1 MGSALGQWRQR
12 IREYKNDL
20 VQTYF
25 NYRIEAANRPY
36 SAAFRSQ
43 PYRFL
48 LLLSHMRS
56 GSSLLTHL
64 LTTNPEIIGYGETHT
79 NYADADDFKALLKK
93 VYWQAQEFRTLGDV
107 QNLRMNHRYVMDK
120 VLHNKKFLD
129 HEFLTSEQIYA
140 IFLLRE
146 PERSLASI
154 ADLKPHWSQQ
164 KTIEYYT
171 GRMATLVDYA
181 HLINDPKRMLV
192 VTYEQI
198 LDDTPKVLT
207 TLQQFLHTQAPFTE
221 QYRVLKTTGM
231 KGVGDSKGNIK
242 AGKIVRSQRQLSQSF
257 PPDLL
262 DQAQQV
268 HRHCQSELTQL
279 CQSVSES
286 RAKTSAADAKNA

>member
-12 IREYKNDL
+12 IREYKNDW

-25 NYRIEAANRPY
+25 RYRIESSDRPY
-36 SAAFRSQ
+36 GVAFRPK

-48 LLLSHMRS
+48 LVLSHMRS

-64 LTTNPEIIGYGETHT
+64 LTTNPEVIGYGETHT
-79 NYADADDFKALLKK
+79 NYTDARDFKVLLEK

-107 QNLRMNHRYVMDK
+107 RNLRMDHQYVMDK

-129 HEFLTSEQIYA
+129 HEFLKSEQVYA

-164 KTIEYYT
+164 DTLDYYT
-171 GRMATLVDYA
+171 GRMNGLVDYA
-181 HLINDPKRMLV
+181 SLINDPQRMLV

-198 LDDTPKVLT
+198 LDNTPQVLR
-207 TLQQFLHTQAPFTE
+207 TLQQFLQTQAPFTE
-221 QYRVLKTTGM
+221 KYRVLKTTGM
-231 KGVGDSKGNIK
+231 KGVGDPKGNIK
-242 AGKIVRSQRQLSQSF
+242 AGKIVRSQRQLTQTF
-257 PPDLL
+257 PPDLIE
-262 DQAQQV
+262 QAKQIHSRCQTELIQ
-268 HRHCQSELTQL
+268 HCQSIEP
-279 CQSVSES
+279 
-286 RAKTSAADAKNA
+286 